1 MGIIDATADAFG
13 GVFGDQ
19 WKDVVTSGDFDER
32 TVVAPGIRK
41 RSQQGRGSNQGLEDV
56 LSNGSL
62 IYVPE
67 GTAAFVFSRA
77 GIEQMIEQPGGYEYR
92 DGEASVFDAQDRHD
106 RGVVHTLLG
115 NAVERIG
122 FGGMAAQEKRI
133 AFVNLREVRG
143 LRFGTRGPLVYN
155 DAFYGTDLELFAY
168 GTFSVRVVNPTLLL
182 QAFVPAGVTSYSL
195 DEPAARKQLTAELLH
210 AFMGAVGALSGD
222 VRVSQLPSHATEL
235 AGAMRASAGDVGS
248 WGERFGLALAGL
260 ALENV
265 ELSDDSREL
274 VRRFAERRMDVA
286 AYEGVSKHA
295 ADVAA
300 QQKIAEGV
308 RDNGLGDAGGML
320 FGMNLAGMLS
330 PRDASAAPAPA
341 GVAANAPTAGEA
353 PVASAS
359 PKATPATASVTASLD
374 EQLAA
379 VAKLKELADAG
390 VLTPEE
396 FAAKKREVLGL

>member
-1 MGIIDATADAFG
+1 MSIIDATVDAIG

-19 WKDVVTSGDFDER
+19 WKDVVTSGDFDEH

-41 RSQQGRGSNQGLEDV
+41 RRQGDRGSNQGLEDV
-56 LSNGSL
+56 LSSGSL

-67 GTAAFVFSRA
+67 GTSAFVFSQA

-92 DGEASVFDAQDRHD
+92 DGEATVFDARDR
-106 RGVVHTLLG
+106 REWGVGHILLG
-115 NAVERIG
+115 NAAARIG
-122 FGGMAAQEKRI
+122 FGGMAAQEKRL
-133 AFVNLREVRG
+133 AFVNRREVRG
-143 LRFGTRGPLVYN
+143 LRFGTRGPLAYN
-155 DAFYGTDLELFAY
+155 DRFYGADLEIFAY
-168 GTFSVRVVNPTLLL
+168 GTFSVRVSDPTRLL
-182 QAFVPAGVTSYSL
+182 QTFVPAGVTSYSL
-195 DEPAARKQLTAELLH
+195 DEPAARRQLTAELLH
-210 AFMGAVGALSGD
+210 AFVGAVGALSGE
-222 VRVSQLPSHATEL
+222 VRVSQLPAHVGEL

-248 WGERFGLALAGL
+248 WGERFGLVLAGV
-260 ALENV
+260 AVENV

-286 AYEGVSKHA
+286 AYEGVSRHA

-308 RDNGLGDAGGML
+308 RDNGLGDAGVML
-320 FGMNLAGMLS
+320 FGMNLAGVLS

-341 GVAANAPTAGEA
+341 AGAPASAPT
-353 PVASAS
+353 SA
-359 PKATPATASVTASLD
+359 AASLD

-379 VAKLKELADAG
+379 VAKLKELADAD

-396 FAAKKREVLGL
+396 FAAKKREALGL